1 MRITKSKRG
10 LPVYLDG
17 TFSIY
22 ELADDSNSDY
32 PKTILKKVKSSISF
46 SELQIFDNTKN
57 AYKTMGVEVVKK
69 IRTRPIRLSK
79 RYYLKIDD
87 DMYKIENSVTAL
99 NASGFEETDIT
110 MSIFTKSFEIQ
121 EE

>member
-1 MRITKSKRG
+1 

-17 TFSIY
+17 IFSIY

-99 NASGFEETDIT
+99 NSSGFEETDIT